1 MALDIIVCD
10 DSKFARNQL
19 IRVIPK
25 KIAKNIYTAA
35 NGKEAMELL
44 REGRGKLMFLD
55 LNMPVMDGYE
65 VLEAIRQEGLRVMII
80 VVSGDIQQQALEI
93 IKKYKVLSF
102 LKKPLVPEE
111 LHELLTK
118 YGLCHEDDLED
129 LADPSLAIDH
139 SESKP
144 FDELGEKINIATGL
158 AASKIADMLNLFVT
172 MPLPNIK
179 VETGTKISNDIQS
192 WLDMTGNI
200 IVSQGFDGDGIL
212 GESLIYFSFKDINTY
227 TKAVTNNSKLDEQTK
242 NSLVME
248 LASIISGTLMRNFT
262 HQINY
267 IITFNFPGLVSPNVE
282 HNLTHPELAN
292 SKILNVELTYTIKDL
307 NMNIKFQI
315 LFNHSTSE
323 KLKEIMALV

>member
-1 MALDIIVCD
+1 
-10 DSKFARNQL
+10 
-19 IRVIPK
+19 
-25 KIAKNIYTAA
+25 
-35 NGKEAMELL
+35 
-44 REGRGKLMFLD
+44 
-55 LNMPVMDGYE
+55 
-65 VLEAIRQEGLRVMII
+65 
-80 VVSGDIQQQALEI
+80 
-93 IKKYKVLSF
+93 
-102 LKKPLVPEE
+102 
-111 LHELLTK
+111 
-118 YGLCHEDDLED
+118 
-129 LADPSLAIDH
+129 
-139 SESKP
+139 
-144 FDELGEKINIATGL
+144 
-158 AASKIADMLNLFVT
+158 MLNLFVT

-192 WLDMTGNI
+192 WLDITGNI

-242 NSLVME
+242 NSLVIE

>member
-1 MALDIIVCD
+1 MALDSIVCD

-25 KIAKNIYTAA
+25 KLVKNLYTSS

-44 REGRGKLMFLD
+44 REGKGKLMFLD

-65 VLEAIRQEGLRVMII
+65 VLEAVRQEGLRVMII

-93 IKKYKVLSF
+93 IKKYKVLAF
-102 LKKPLVPEE
+102 IKKPLVPDE

-118 YGLCHEDDLED
+118 YGLCHEDDLEE
-129 LADPSLAIDH
+129 LTDPSIAIDH
-139 SESKP
+139 SETKP

-179 VETGTKISNDIQS
+179 IETGRKISSDIQH
-192 WLDMTGNI
+192 WLDITGNI

-212 GESLIYFSFKDINTY
+212 GESLIYFSSKDINTY
-227 TKAVTNNSKLDEQTK
+227 TKAVTDNQKLDDQAK
-242 NSLVME
+242 NSMVIE

-267 IITFNFPGLVSPNVE
+267 IINFNFPGLVSPNVE
-282 HNLTHPELAN
+282 HNLTNPELIN
-292 SKILNVELTYTIKDL
+292 SKILNDG
-307 NMNIKFQI
+307 
-315 LFNHSTSE
+315 
-323 KLKEIMALV
+323 